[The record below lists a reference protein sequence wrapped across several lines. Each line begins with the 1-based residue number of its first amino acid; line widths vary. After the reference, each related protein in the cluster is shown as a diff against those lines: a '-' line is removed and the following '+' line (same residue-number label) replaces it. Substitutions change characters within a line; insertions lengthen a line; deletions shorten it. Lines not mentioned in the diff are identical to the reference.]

1 MDATVRI
8 NEDYGETVPT
18 NSQST
23 HETKND
29 GSGGNDNCASIEHG
43 HVPHSMH
50 PFHQVP
56 DLLLSW
62 HCFLVMLSFEFICW
76 FCSATRYANGK

>member
-29 GSGGNDNCASIEHG
+29 GSGGNDNCASIDHG

-50 PFHQVP
+50 PFQQVFRFDVILALFP
-56 DLLLSW
+56 
-62 HCFLVMLSFEFICW
+62 HHVVF
-76 FCSATRYANGK
+76 

>member
-29 GSGGNDNCASIEHG
+29 GSGGNDNCASID
-43 HVPHSMH
+43 HVVSQMG
-50 PFHQVP
+50 
-56 DLLLSW
+56 
-62 HCFLVMLSFEFICW
+62 CFKI
-76 FCSATRYANGK
+76 